1 MNKDAGFMV
10 VISAF
15 AVAVIAVTAIAGMA
29 SAAVSCSTTATAMG
43 LGHKYS
49 IWTGCMVEMDG
60 KFYPLANVR
69 IVK

>member
-1 MNKDAGFMV
+1 MNEEASFIVGF
-10 VISAF
+10 SAF
-15 AVAVIAVTAIAGMA
+15 AVAVIAATAIAGITA
-29 SAAVSCSTTATAMG
+29 TAVSCSTTATAMG